1 MKSIREVFAEY
12 PFATLS
18 TLMGIISLCILGLI
32 YVGAFDMF
40 VPVSEQGKGFF
51 NLLNTTKTPQT
62 KNVID
67 YLNITSVVFAVFGL
81 AIALVSRL
89 KQEHKMGYSTALIA
103 CSLPLMIQYYLI
115 MIVVI
120 LIFAVIFNFGSVIGT
135 D

>member
-1 MKSIREVFAEY
+1 MKSISDVIKEY

-18 TLMGIISLCILGLI
+18 TFMGIISLCILGLI

-40 VPVSEQGKGFF
+40 VPVSDQGKGLF
-51 NLLNTTKTPQT
+51 NFMASTKTPQT
-62 KNVID
+62 KNIID
-67 YLNITSVVFAVFGL
+67 YLNIASVICAVFGL

-89 KQEHKMGYSTALIA
+89 KQEDKMGYSTALIA
-103 CSLPLMIQYYLI
+103 CSLPLIIQYYLI

-120 LIFAVIFNFGSVIGT
+120 LVVAVIFNLDSIIGT